1 MPDSPNAGPTIGTF
15 HAVLG
20 RFDSSDKMTDAME
33 RLELAGFARG
43 DLSLPEPSPPPERS
57 TPESSAKPPDK
68 EDDAQ
73 VARTLHTSGVA
84 SVAALLAAGIVVGTG
99 GAAAPAFAV
108 AIGAGALAGGATFA
122 ATKSADEQEQQ
133 DRDVKA
139 TAGALLLSVR
149 TPDAASRSEAERIL
163 RTAGA
168 LEVQAEEA

>member
-1 MPDSPNAGPTIGTF
+1 MPDSPAAGPTFGKF
-15 HAVLG
+15 HALLG

-33 RLELAGFARG
+33 RLELSGFARG

-73 VARTLHTSGVA
+73 AARTLHTSGVA
-84 SVAALLAAGIVVGTG
+84 SVAALLAAGIMVGTG

-122 ATKSADEQEQQ
+122 ATKAVDDQEQG
-133 DRDVKA
+133 DRDA
-139 TAGALLLSVR
+139 RAAAGELLLAVR
-149 TPDAASRSEAERIL
+149 TPDAASRSKAEQIL
-163 RTAGA
+163 RSAGA
-168 LEVQAEEA
+168 LEVHAEES